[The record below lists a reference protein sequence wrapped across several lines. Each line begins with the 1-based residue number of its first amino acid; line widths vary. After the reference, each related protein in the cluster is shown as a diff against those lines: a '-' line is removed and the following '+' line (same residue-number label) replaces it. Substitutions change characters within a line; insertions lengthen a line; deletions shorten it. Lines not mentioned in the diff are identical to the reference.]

1 MCILTYSHPTEGRHR
16 ITRKKVRRSGYYLL
30 KIFRFTPLPPRC
42 FLDMRPFGP
51 LHGEVAEPAID
62 DINVEEPIPEN
73 INTTE
78 QVEAL
83 GNSHPESPLPTPL
96 AVHVGSYYLPS
107 YLEGIPSLGPDV
119 QVSIVKEKNA
129 PRLQPS
135 VENTFIVVKIHRPSS
150 PLDEGKATDTAI
162 IIRGDTLLSWS
173 DDFYGKQEYTINPAT
188 NKYEATKHPRMWAQE
203 WKDWASG
210 NSRTIVLKRETST
223 RNVNIERFVGPVAG
237 RMVIVEPTP
246 PNPGGPED
254 DTNYE
259 HMNVFCRIRV
269 LNFNRGAVEWANAIL
284 SAGHSLPAGGR
295 LVGSID
301 AEFPSGSHSASSSR
315 KMAQLPY
322 YEITFPEKMDV
333 KSVGLTHTHILI
345 SVSICLHR
353 IHNMSLLI
361 GDHQNASLTLQ

>member
-1 MCILTYSHPTEGRHR
+1 MCILTYSHPTEERHR
-16 ITRKKVRRSGYYLL
+16 ITRRKVRRRGCYLL
-30 KIFRFTPLPPRC
+30 KIFRFTPLPPRY
-42 FLDMRPFGP
+42 FVNMRP
-51 LHGEVAEPAID
+51 LHGEAAELANEG
-62 DINVEEPIPEN
+62 INLEEPIPQN
-73 INTTE
+73 INTAE

-83 GNSHPESPLPTPL
+83 GVSQPESPVPIPL
-96 AVHVGSYYLPS
+96 AVHVGTYYLP
-107 YLEGIPSLGPDV
+107 LPLGGVPSLGPDV
-119 QVSIVKEKNA
+119 QISIVKENSAK
-129 PRLQPS
+129 RLQPS
-135 VENTFIVVKIHRPSS
+135 VENTFIAVKIHRPSS

-162 IIRGDTLLSWS
+162 IIRGNTLLSWS
-173 DDFYGKQEYTINPAT
+173 DDFYRKKEYTINPAT
-188 NKYEATKHPRMWAQE
+188 NKYEAMQHPRMWAQE

-246 PNPGGPED
+246 PTPGGPED

-301 AEFPSGSHSASSSR
+301 AECPSRSHSASSSR

-353 IHNMSLLI
+353 AHNMGLLI
-361 GDHQNASLTLQ
+361 RDHQNASLTLQ